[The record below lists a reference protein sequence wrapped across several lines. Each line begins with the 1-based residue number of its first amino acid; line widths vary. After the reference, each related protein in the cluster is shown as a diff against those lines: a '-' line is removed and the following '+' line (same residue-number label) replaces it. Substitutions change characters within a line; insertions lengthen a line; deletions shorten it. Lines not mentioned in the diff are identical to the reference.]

1 MDRHARA
8 SGAQQV
14 ALVAMRPDGAVVAM
28 VGARNYEQSQFNR
41 SVQAMR
47 QPGSTFKLFVY
58 FAALRN
64 GYSINDTIED
74 APLKIRSWKPK
85 NFDERYH
92 GTVSLGEAFARS
104 LNVASVRLAQE
115 VGIDQ
120 VVAAARLLG
129 IDAPLAATPSL
140 ALGSSEV
147 TLLDLTGAYA
157 SVLAGTAPIEPWGI
171 ATIESLGGSA
181 PIAGGPAAKPRVSL
195 KPYNEALI
203 GLLKRAVEQGTGR
216 TAQLDGFAAGKTGT
230 TENHRDAWF
239 VGFTKDLVA
248 GVWVGNDNNEP
259 MKEVTGGYLPAMIWK
274 EFMAGAQ
281 QLPASEDSIAFASQH
296 TAEVAQCDYAAC
308 SRSYRSF
315 RASDCT
321 YQPYRGPRRLCQH
334 GSPHEA
340 EIIGGFQL
348 RELQVSERVASA
360 DALIAGA
367 FGTQDHEQS
376 LSVPGGTC
384 NYDACAQAYRSFR
397 ASDCTY
403 QPYRGPRRLCLRA
416 EDDTASF
423 DEPFDEAVSPQEY
436 DEEDEDFE
444 TAACNYEAC
453 SQSYRSFR
461 ASDCSYQ
468 PYQGHR
474 RQCRLGGGEDS
485 WDAPAAAEEDFEYG
499 DDYDDAYFE

>member
-1 MDRHARA
+1 
-8 SGAQQV
+8 
-14 ALVAMRPDGAVVAM
+14 
-28 VGARNYEQSQFNR
+28 
-41 SVQAMR
+41 
-47 QPGSTFKLFVY
+47 
-58 FAALRN
+58 
-64 GYSINDTIED
+64 
-74 APLKIRSWKPK
+74 
-85 NFDERYH
+85 
-92 GTVSLGEAFARS
+92 
-104 LNVASVRLAQE
+104 
-115 VGIDQ
+115 
-120 VVAAARLLG
+120 
-129 IDAPLAATPSL
+129 
-140 ALGSSEV
+140 
-147 TLLDLTGAYA
+147 
-157 SVLAGTAPIEPWGI
+157 
-171 ATIESLGGSA
+171 
-181 PIAGGPAAKPRVSL
+181 
-195 KPYNEALI
+195 
-203 GLLKRAVEQGTGR
+203 
-216 TAQLDGFAAGKTGT
+216 
-230 TENHRDAWF
+230 
-239 VGFTKDLVA
+239 
-248 GVWVGNDNNEP
+248 

-367 FGTQDHEQS
+367 FGTQDHEQA

-423 DEPFDEAVSPQEY
+423 NEPFDAAA
-436 DEEDEDFE
+436 EEDEDFE

-474 RQCRLGGGEDS
+474 RQCRLGEGEDS

-499 DDYDDAYFE
+499 DDYDDVYFE